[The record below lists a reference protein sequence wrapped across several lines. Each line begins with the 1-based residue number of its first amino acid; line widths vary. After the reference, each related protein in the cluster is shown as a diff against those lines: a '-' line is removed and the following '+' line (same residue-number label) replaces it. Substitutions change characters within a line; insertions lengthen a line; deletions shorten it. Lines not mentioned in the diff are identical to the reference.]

1 MTEEGNIYIL
11 VPQANKEELKL
22 TPYNREPQNQMW
34 LVQQA
39 ITVSV
44 QNRQKFHRSQARS
57 WWVEGNCKCMETL
70 IIGLLHVVTCDGL
83 GIKWLMKLPEMRSLE
98 LQLSSITCTATCGAL
113 QCMYASGSLHQNLRF
128 NVNALSSRVSRT
140 STLKKLLAH
149 FPLIRADGGGKT
161 SMGKDECRF
170 CLSPL
175 WRAWIQELWS
185 ILFDLKLD
193 RV

>member
-1 MTEEGNIYIL
+1 MTWSHRELDPLFKKVDWLSSERSQAMVVFRYVHKQMAGSFWWSMTEEGNIYIL

-22 TPYNREPQNQMW
+22 TPYNREPQYQMW

-83 GIKWLMKLPEMRSLE
+83 GTKWLMKLTEMRSLE
-98 LQLSSITCTATCGAL
+98 LQLSSVATQFYHMHSNMRCIT
-113 QCMYASGSLHQNLRF
+113 MYVCFR
-128 NVNALSSRVSRT
+128 
-140 STLKKLLAH
+140 
-149 FPLIRADGGGKT
+149 
-161 SMGKDECRF
+161 
-170 CLSPL
+170 
-175 WRAWIQELWS
+175 
-185 ILFDLKLD
+185 
-193 RV
+193 